1 MQVYNEII
9 KYLNIFI
16 MYVYYFHYLL
26 KDNHCNSGSLNK
38 SKDASCPRQHFSSQ
52 KLDLPVSS
60 TFWQVLTCQILQPSN
75 QSQSASFDFSY
86 INATCQFQ
94 PSNQRLNMP
103 ISTYCPLPRP
113 ASFNLHP
120 KQPPHSHNLPVL
132 ALKPVKAV

>member
-1 MQVYNEII
+1 
-9 KYLNIFI
+9 

-103 ISTYCPLPRP
+103 ISTYC
-113 ASFNLHP
+113 
-120 KQPPHSHNLPVL
+120 Q
-132 ALKPVKAV
+132 